1 MSNLC
6 GYESPFLVDEIELF
20 NSLVHAKPP
29 DKLRNVPHLLV
40 GVLDVVPHVADV
52 GWSVL
57 TIWFPNPLIVRG
69 PVELCAGSLHLRLL
83 VPFSE
88 P

>member
-6 GYESPFLVDEIELF
+6 CYESPFLVDEIELF

-57 TIWFPNPLIVRG
+57 TIWFPNPLVVRG
-69 PVELCAGSLHLRLL
+69 PVELCSCTLHLRLL